1 MPTSHV
7 KFQCTLQ
14 LHAGKLAHRRCDWR
28 AVENPEHLTGEWTQR
43 IATRTFFFKKKCQ
56 RKMTVVQWRS
66 HVVDLMNDLDDI
78 LAARG
83 REVSAVPAHQ
93 FE

>member
-1 MPTSHV
+1 MDSMH
-7 KFQCTLQ
+7 
-14 LHAGKLAHRRCDWR
+14 GKRFLLVMETNKHQWKM
-28 AVENPEHLTGEWTQR
+28 AV
-43 IATRTFFFKKKCQ
+43 
-56 RKMTVVQWRS
+56 MQWRS
-66 HVVDLMNDLDDI
+66 HVVDLVNDLDDI

>member
-1 MPTSHV
+1 MA
-7 KFQCTLQ
+7 
-14 LHAGKLAHRRCDWR
+14 AG
-28 AVENPEHLTGEWTQR
+28 
-43 IATRTFFFKKKCQ
+43 FFLFMAKEKHQ
-56 RKMTVVQWRS
+56 RKMAVVQWRS

-83 REVSAVPAHQ
+83 REVSALPAHQ

>member
-1 MPTSHV
+1 MAKAIHFMA
-7 KFQCTLQ
+7 KEK
-14 LHAGKLAHRRCDWR
+14 H
-28 AVENPEHLTGEWTQR
+28 EWNT
-43 IATRTFFFKKKCQ
+43 A
-56 RKMTVVQWRS
+56 VVQWRS